1 MKNNSSTINKNE
13 IEKTKQKIKI
23 MISNIAKQVIYLLHL
38 MNFSINKL

>member
-23 MISNIAKQVIYLLHL
+23 MISNIAIQVIYLLHL